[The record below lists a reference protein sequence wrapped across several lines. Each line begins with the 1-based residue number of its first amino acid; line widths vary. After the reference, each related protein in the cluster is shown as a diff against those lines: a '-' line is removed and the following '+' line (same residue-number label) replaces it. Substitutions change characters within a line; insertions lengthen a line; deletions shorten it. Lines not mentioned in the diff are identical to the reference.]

1 MPHSNS
7 YYSPVVPFQ
16 TRHRVGGEP
25 AIRWRWLLLALSL
38 LLLAPPPRA
47 ASEEARWAALAH
59 TAFKHNPQSNTVGGQ
74 CFAQD
79 RSGFLW
85 IGTQAGLVR
94 WDGYRS
100 RKFVA
105 DVTRDD
111 ALSDNYI
118 TSLLVDRRNRLWAG
132 SSSGGLVRYDA
143 ERENFVRYPAG
154 PAGLSN
160 VRVAALADDGAD
172 GVWVGT
178 GGGLDHLDAA
188 GVITRRGGKP
198 FALAAGSLPDGAV
211 RALLRESNGRLWV
224 GTRVGLF
231 KLERGERA
239 PVAVPLAGHDGLA
252 VDALFQD
259 SAGRLWIGTRANGAF
274 VLAPGAGAPVAVR
287 ESGPRQALQNER
299 VFSIT
304 EAGQGE
310 IWLGTTGTD
319 GGIVAI
325 DPLGRSRRIRHQADM
340 PDSLPGNDILALFR
354 ERGGIVHVATTTAL
368 SQHDPLPVA
377 VTTIRDAGTGPSP
390 SVTSMLSHPNGRLW
404 LGLASG
410 GVGIIDPRSG
420 PSGHLKPAAG
430 AQPKGSVMAMAAGPD
445 GMAYLGTL
453 QGLYRADADGGRVRR
468 VDVPGRAPDAQV
480 WALALVDGVLW
491 VGGLD
496 GLWALSGADGP
507 HPVLLRHEGESLGD
521 LRVSAL
527 LAVDGALWAGTRAG
541 LARIDPRGGAVE
553 VVPTSLAE
561 PDRLPPGIVS
571 SMLMDRRGRLW
582 LSHFGTGIVILER
595 TDADGRRRFRRLGAA
610 EGLEDN
616 GVNKLLQGAD
626 GAVWASTDAG
636 LARVDPGTLAIRM
649 FGAADGVH
657 IPTYWGNSGAATA
670 AGELAFGG
678 VTGVTVLRPEA
689 LRPWRY
695 LPPVAVTRISLNDKD
710 IPAGRYNGGAARQA
724 APIEVTPEGRERGFS
739 LEFAALDY
747 SASERNRYAYRLAG
761 FDADW
766 IPVDTA
772 SRRISY
778 TNLPPGDYL
787 LQLRG
792 SNRNGDWSAPL
803 EVPVRA
809 LPAWHQRPAAR
820 LAGVLL
826 ALTLLA
832 GLVHVR
838 TAFLRRRQRELQAM
852 VDARTAELRATQAQ
866 LEQMAYGDMLTGL
879 PNRRLFNDELLHLT
893 AQVARG
899 GKGFTLLLIDLDHFK
914 QINDTLGHDAGDALL
929 VAAAARLRAA
939 VRESDRPYRL
949 GGDEFA
955 VLLSQ
960 TTDRATLDPVCA
972 RILDHLVQPL
982 SHGGAA
988 MQISASVGAAIHNG
1002 PGGTHEQLYK
1012 RADVALYQAKA
1023 DGRNTWRLA
1032 GEA

>member
-1 MPHSNS
+1 MPYSNS
-7 YYSPVVPFQ
+7 DSAPVLRSD
-16 TRHRVGGEP
+16 TRR
-25 AIRWRWLLLALSL
+25 RLWLLSVLALLSL
-38 LLLAPPPRA
+38 LMPLAPARPA
-47 ASEEARWAALAH
+47 AAEPAGWAALAH
-59 TAFKHNPQSNTVGGQ
+59 TAFKHIPDRDAAAGGQ

-105 DVTRDD
+105 SATRDD
-111 ALSDNYI
+111 ALADNYI
-118 TSLLVDRRNRLWAG
+118 VSLLVDSRNRLWAG

-154 PAGLSN
+154 PAGLSSG
-160 VRVAALADDGAD
+160 RVIALADDGAD

-198 FALAAGSLPDGAV
+198 FALAAGSLPGGAV
-211 RALLRESNGRLWV
+211 HALLRENNGRLWL
-224 GTRVGLF
+224 GTPAGLF
-231 KLERGERA
+231 KLERGQRA
-239 PVAVPLAGHDGLA
+239 PVAVPLAGKDGLA

-259 SAGRLWIGTRANGAF
+259 GAGRLWIGTRANGAF
-274 VLAPGAGAPVAVR
+274 VIAPGADAPVAVR
-287 ESGPRQALQNER
+287 ESGARQALQTER
-299 VFSIT
+299 VMTIT

-310 IWLGTTGTD
+310 IWLGTIGTD

-340 PDSLPGNDILALFR
+340 PDSLSDNDILGLFR
-354 ERGGIVHVATTTAL
+354 ERGGIVYVGTVTAL
-368 SQHDPLPVA
+368 SQHDPLPAA
-377 VTTIRDAGTGPSP
+377 VTTIHDAGTGPSP
-390 SVTSMLSHPNGRLW
+390 SVMSMLSHPNGRLW

-410 GVGIIDPRSG
+410 GVGIIDPRLG
-420 PSGHLKPAAG
+420 ALGHLKPAAG
-430 AQPKGSVMAMAAGPD
+430 APDAPPKGSVLAMAPGPD
-445 GMAYLGTL
+445 GTVYLGTL
-453 QGLYRADADGGRVRR
+453 QGLYRADADGRRVRR
-468 VDVPGRAPDAQV
+468 VDVPGRRPDAQV
-480 WALALVDGVLW
+480 RALALVDGVLW

-496 GLWALSGADGP
+496 GVWALSGADQP
-507 HPVLLRHEGESLGD
+507 HPVLLRHEGERLGEP
-521 LRVSAL
+521 RVAAL
-527 LAVDGALWAGTRAG
+527 LAVDGALWVGTRAG
-541 LARIDPRGGAVE
+541 LARIDLRGGAIE

-561 PDRLPPGIVS
+561 LDRLPPGNVS
-571 SMLMDRRGRLW
+571 SMLVDRRGRLW

-610 EGLEDN
+610 EGLEDS

-626 GAVWASTDAG
+626 GAVWGSTDTG
-636 LARVDPGTLAIRM
+636 LARVDPATLAIHM
-649 FGAADGVH
+649 FDAADGVH
-657 IPTYWGNSGAATA
+657 IPTYWANSGAATA

-689 LRPWRY
+689 LRPWHY
-695 LPPVAVTRISLNDKD
+695 LPPVVVTRISLNDKD
-710 IPAGRYNGGAARQA
+710 IPAGRYNGGAARRA
-724 APIEVTPEGRERGFS
+724 APIEVTPAGRERGFS

-747 SASERNRYAYRLAG
+747 SASDRNRYAYRLAG

-772 SRRISY
+772 SRRVSY
-778 TNLPPGDYL
+778 TNLPPGDYV

-820 LAGVLL
+820 VAGALL

-866 LEQMAYGDMLTGL
+866 LEQMAYGDTLTGL
-879 PNRRLFNDELLHLT
+879 PNRRLFNDELLRLT
-893 AQVARG
+893 AQVGRG

-929 VAAAARLRAA
+929 VAAAARQRAA
-939 VRESDRPYRL
+939 VRESDRPFRL

-960 TTDRATLDPVCA
+960 TTERETLGPVCS
-972 RILDHLVQPL
+972 RILEHLVQPL

-988 MQISASVGAAIHNG
+988 MHVSASVGAAIHDG

-1023 DGRNTWRLA
+1023 AGRNTWRLA